1 MISSEPKPRWRS
13 VVWVRCALF
22 FVLLPI
28 LFGGYRFAAWN
39 PPIGWRVAFSP
50 DGRLIASS
58 YSVPEK
64 PHGFVEVRSLA
75 TGRRLMQIRRVSPV
89 LPLAFTSD
97 GRVLATGHSDGTVR
111 LWRIGAHEPM
121 ATYRPGIGSINSL
134 HYSRDGKVLVVVGSS
149 GLALLDAATGRHV
162 ATLELRRYEVW
173 RSSFAAGQEW
183 LAVSAI
189 QEQTG
194 FISAGEVRVY
204 DVSGDTFKQI
214 ASFPWVSPDE
224 YHDVAWSP
232 DATQLAVAHSGGM
245 QIRSI
250 QEGKL
255 VRSFPM
261 EEFYELAFSP
271 KGTIIATTRYR
282 LAPKVY
288 PGTVDLRDIRTGAR
302 IAALTDRGPPP
313 FDVTFSRD
321 GAAVATTGHNG
332 TTLWD
337 VATARRVAVFSSH
350 RSTLVFLWSLLAA
363 FVFWCILWVWS
374 GSRSC
379 AKWRPAYDVGLLNCL
394 VLGALMLRMSV
405 TGNSYGVHRPMSPIV
420 LGVLGSLLSLLVLWM
435 MLGGRR
441 WSLRVPGFLAGTSLI
456 WAVPLILW
464 AEDSEDNFEIAVGAV
479 GLVGCLILILKTLQY
494 FGLRIVHTDRG
505 AEQVLGGESQGQLPL
520 KDALLW
526 TAATALLLTVARFLS
541 PHVLSF
547 GDLFYLIAMGVPL
560 TVTATVGIVSALG
573 RHLFLY
579 IPLACAIAAGSGWMA
594 SVVWGTLG
602 IRWSLYLQLST
613 VTTTICSL
621 LVFRAH
627 GYRLKRIAKC

>member
-1 MISSEPKPRWRS
+1 MISSEPKPRSRS
-13 VVWVRCALF
+13 VVWLRCALF
-22 FVLLPI
+22 FALLPM

-58 YSVPEK
+58 YSVSEK
-64 PHGFVEVRSLA
+64 PHGYVEVRSLP
-75 TGRRLMQIRRVSPV
+75 TGERLMQIRRVSPV

-97 GRVLATGHSDGTVR
+97 GRALATGHSDGTIR
-111 LWRIGAHEPM
+111 LWRTGVHELM

-134 HYSRDGKVLVVVGSS
+134 HYSRDGKVLVVTGES

-162 ATLELRRYEVW
+162 ATQELPGYEVR
-173 RSSFAAGQEW
+173 RSTFAAGQEW
-183 LAVSAI
+183 LAVSAF
-189 QEQTG
+189 QEETR
-194 FISAGEVRVY
+194 IGEVRVY
-204 DVSGDTFKQI
+204 DVSGDTFEQV
-214 ASFPWVSPDE
+214 ASFPWAFPEE

-232 DATQLAVAHSGGM
+232 DAAQLAVAHSSGL

-250 QEGKL
+250 PEGKL

-261 EEFYELAFSP
+261 MEFYELAFSP
-271 KGTIIATTRYR
+271 KGTIIATTRHR
-282 LAPKVY
+282 VAAAR
-288 PGTVDLRDIRTGAR
+288 GRSTVDLRDIRTGKR
-302 IAALTDRGPPP
+302 IAALADRGPPP
-313 FDVTFSRD
+313 FDVTFSPD

-337 VATARRVAVFSSH
+337 VATARRVAVFTSH

-374 GSRSC
+374 GLRSC

-394 VLGALMLRMSV
+394 VLGALMLRMSA
-405 TGNSYGVHRPMSPIV
+405 TANPYGVHRPMSPLV

-464 AEDSEDNFEIAVGAV
+464 AEDSEDNFEVAVGAV
-479 GLVGCLILILKTLQY
+479 GLVGCLVLLLKTLQY
-494 FGLRIVHTDRG
+494 FGLRIVHADRG
-505 AEQVLGGESQGQLPL
+505 AEQVLGGESLGQLPL

-526 TAATALLLTVARFLS
+526 TTAIALLFTVARFLS

-547 GDLFYLIAMGVPL
+547 GDLFYLITMGVPL
-560 TVTATVGIVSALG
+560 TVTATVGIVSVLG
-573 RHLFLY
+573 RRPFLY
-579 IPLACAIAAGSGWMA
+579 IPFALAIAAGSGWMA

-602 IRWSLYLQLST
+602 IRWSMYLQLST

-627 GYRLKRIAKC
+627 GYRLKRIAMCRE